1 MLPAELQGSV
11 LRLESAIVF
20 RETDMLQPGQTA
32 PRFILPDAD
41 MELFD
46 SASLIGKQ
54 HLVLFFYPKDG
65 TPYCTLEA
73 IDFSD
78 HESEFNR
85 LDCTVVGISRDDCL
99 SHAEFRDKHGLS
111 VRLLSDEEGE
121 VCHKYGVM
129 HYREH
134 EGHKKLCLIRSTFVI
149 DKQGIVRHALYDVNA
164 KGHAAE
170 VLKLV
175 KQLGHKSTREHA

>member
-1 MLPAELQGSV
+1 
-11 LRLESAIVF
+11 
-20 RETDMLQPGQTA
+20 MLQAGKPA
-32 PRFILPDAD
+32 PRFSLPDAD

-54 HLVLFFYPKDG
+54 HAVLFFYPKDG

-85 LDCTVVGISRDDCL
+85 LGCAVIGISRDDCL
-99 SHAEFRDKHGLS
+99 AHADFRDKHGLS
-111 VRLLSDEEGE
+111 IRLLSDEDSE
-121 VCHKYGVM
+121 VCHKFGVL

-134 EGHKKLCLIRSTFVI
+134 DGHKKLCLIRSTFII
-149 DKQGIVRHALYDVNA
+149 DKQGIVRHALYDVPP

-170 VLKLV
+170 VFELV
-175 KQLGHKSTREHA
+175 KQLGKK

>member
-1 MLPAELQGSV
+1 MHLQ
-11 LRLESAIVF
+11 A
-20 RETDMLQPGQTA
+20 GQVA
-32 PRFILPDAD
+32 PTFSLPDAD

-46 SASLIGKQ
+46 MASLRGKQ
-54 HLVLFFYPKDG
+54 HVVLFFYPKDG

-85 LDCTVVGISRDDCL
+85 HGCAVIGISRDDCL
-99 SHAEFRDKHGLS
+99 AHADFRDKHGLS
-111 VRLLSDEEGE
+111 IRLLADDEGE
-121 VCHKYGVM
+121 VCRKFGVM

-134 EGHKKLCLIRSTFVI
+134 DGHKKLCLIRSTFII
-149 DKQGIVRHALYDVNA
+149 DKQGVIRHAFYDISP

-170 VLKLV
+170 VFQLV
-175 KQLGHKSTREHA
+175 KQLDKK

>member
-1 MLPAELQGSV
+1 MLHA
-11 LRLESAIVF
+11 
-20 RETDMLQPGQTA
+20 GQTA
-32 PRFILPDAD
+32 PTFTLPDAD

-46 SASLIGKQ
+46 STSLRGNQ

-78 HESEFNR
+78 HETEFNR
-85 LDCTVVGISRDDCL
+85 LDCAVAGISRDDCL
-99 SHAEFRDKHGLS
+99 AHADFRDKHGLS

-121 VCHKYGVM
+121 VCRKYGVM
-129 HYREH
+129 HFREH
-134 EGHKKLCLIRSTFVI
+134 DGHKRLCLIRSTFII
-149 DKQGIVRHALYDVNA
+149 DKHGTIQHALYDISP

-170 VLKLV
+170 VFQLV
-175 KQLGHKSTREHA
+175 KQLGK